1 MTTDVAPATAVATRS
16 EESGGAKPPLG
27 RRRRGRWVANTAGLL
42 IAVLFAFPVYWMAN
56 SSFLETADLRGADP
70 VFFPADGTLGQ
81 FRKVF
86 ANPNF
91 VTALTT
97 SAIVTVLTV
106 VCAVLFAFLA
116 ALAVT
121 RFRFLGRK
129 GFLLTIL
136 VVQMIP
142 AEALFISQY
151 RMLDGWSLTN
161 SVVGL
166 TLLYVAAVVPFTI
179 WMLRGFVA
187 GVPQELEEAAM
198 VDGCSRTRAFFT
210 VIFPL
215 LAPGLIAAGVFGFIQ
230 AWNEFTL
237 GLVVMNRPES
247 MTLPVWLR
255 TFTGANQ
262 ITDWGG
268 VMAASVILAVPVVV
282 FFMVVQHRMASG
294 LVSGAVK
301 G

>member
-1 MTTDVAPATAVATRS
+1 MTTDTAPTTAVAARS
-16 EESGGAKPPLG
+16 EDSGRAKPPRG

-42 IAVLFAFPVYWMAN
+42 IAVLFAFPVYWMVN

-70 VFFPADGTLGQ
+70 VFFPVDGTLGQ

-106 VCAVLFAFLA
+106 VCAVFFAFLA

-210 VIFPL
+210 VVFPL

-282 FFMVVQHRMASG
+282 FFMFVQHRMASG

>member
-1 MTTDVAPATAVATRS
+1 MSADTAAPQVAADHRGRS
-16 EESGGAKPPLG
+16 ARVSRPG
-27 RRRRGRWVANTAGLL
+27 RRRRRRGIAGNAAALL
-42 IAVLFAFPVYWMAN
+42 IAAIFAFPVYWMV
-56 SSFLETADLRGADP
+56 SSAFMKTEDLRGVDP
-70 VFFPADGTLGQ
+70 VFFPVDGTLGQ

-91 VTALTT
+91 VTAITT
-97 SAIVTVLTV
+97 SAMVTVLTV
-106 VCAVLFAFLA
+106 LFAVFFAFLA

-121 RFRFLGRK
+121 RFRFRGRA
-129 GFLLTIL
+129 GFILTIL

-151 RMLDGWSLTN
+151 KMLDGWSLTN
-161 SVVGL
+161 SVAGL

-187 GVPQELEEAAM
+187 GVPRELEEAAM

-210 VIFPL
+210 VVFPL

-262 ITDWGG
+262 VTDWGG
-268 VMAASVILAVPVVV
+268 VMAASVILAVPVVI
-282 FFMVVQHRMASG
+282 FFMIVQHRMASG